1 MRVLYNEGRV
11 VGLSAYELFVR
22 DQISRGVDPEDIPS
36 EPEWITRSV
45 IMARGGSMI
54 LVVPAN
60 TAAGYHDFTLPQ
72 GTTLVPGTPLY
83 ATLFEGEVTPE
94 SVNGVWA
101 AHVTD
106 NGRLISNT
114 STRHPVTPGL
124 PADVPAKS
132 DTSVPSTYQQQCIE
146 YMKITSAIA
155 IQPGQWVASDVAA
168 PEMKLEPDLTVPGF
182 IRILCS
188 EALEVAVPILITG
201 FVSTEVVKTGM
212 LAEDFGV
219 TYKSGEFIG
228 PAVFPWASKV
238 EMLVTAGPLKEFID
252 WYVPSKHPVYYH
264 VDTGNIIPA
273 ELTDGSDVILQAP
286 TATKAGW
293 TFVGW
298 RLDTQANSDVLSSL
312 LANRDDIHVYAVF
325 QKIITVTLSGGS
337 SVLYDSGNSYY
348 NNNNSIGASITL
360 STVGNPYTS
369 DWMLM
374 GYREDQQP
382 LPVIPYQ
389 GGSTY
394 TFNDSIT
401 LYAIFV
407 QRLYLYVTQKG
418 LRMDYS
424 GMRRRCGDNISTLT
438 LYAEDPTSL
447 QDATFLGYS
456 DDPNSTTIVNTT
468 LSTGIEITDDTY
480 RYAVW
485 KYDDAVLD
493 TSTHSCYRRGP
504 GSVDVTTLDTTHY
517 ERLAITASCKI
528 TMAQY
533 ATQNNATLNIGSAW
547 FMTGHAG
554 QQQGERIEVAVE
566 GTNTWW
572 TSDSGG
578 YLTANAASQTV
589 TTSVL
594 SASSTYQVQVVL
606 ALDVNPWDEHD
617 TSGATV
623 TRIEGLGRTVVY

>member
-22 DQISRGVDPEDIPS
+22 DQISRGVNPEDIPS

-60 TAAGYHDFTLPQ
+60 TTAGYHDFTLPQ

-155 IQPGQWVASDVAA
+155 IQPGQWIASDVAA

-238 EMLVTAGPLKEFID
+238 EILVTAGPLKEFID

-264 VDTGNIIPA
+264 IDTADIVPA

-286 TATKAGW
+286 PAVKSGW

-298 RLDTQANSDVLSSL
+298 RLNNQPSPDVLQTL
-312 LANRDDIHVYAVF
+312 IANRDDIHVYAVF
-325 QKIITVTLSGGS
+325 QKVITVTLAGGS
-337 SVLYDSGNSYY
+337 ETLYDTGNGYY
-348 NNNNSIGASITL
+348 NNGNSVGASITI
-360 STVGNPYTS
+360 SAVGNPYSS
-369 DWMLM
+369 DWFLM
-374 GYREDQQP
+374 GYRDDQQP
-382 LPVIPYQ
+382 LPVMQYQ
-389 GGSTY
+389 DGFTY

-401 LYAIFV
+401 IYAIFV
-407 QRLYLYVTQKG
+407 QRLYLHVTAKG
-418 LRMDYS
+418 LQVDYM
-424 GMRRRCGDNISTLT
+424 GMRRRCGDTFSTLT
-438 LYAEDPTSL
+438 LYAEDPTPL

-468 LSTGIEITDDTY
+468 LANGIDITEDTY

-493 TSTHSCYRRGP
+493 ATTHSCYRRGA
-504 GSVDVTTLDTTHY
+504 GTVDVVTLDTTHY
-517 ERLAITASCKI
+517 GSLVISASCRI
-528 TMAQY
+528 TMARW
-533 ATQNNATLNIGSAW
+533 ATQNNATLNIGGAW

-566 GTNTWW
+566 GTRTWW
-572 TSDSGG
+572 TSDSEGV
-578 YLTANAASQTV
+578 LTAHADPQTV
-589 TTSVL
+589 TTAV
-594 SASSTYQVQVVL
+594 SASSAYAVQVSMNY
-606 ALDVNPWDEHD
+606 DVADYPDHD